1 MPQPSI
7 TRRIRRAITS
17 LLVRRVARE
26 ESARRAPLG
35 AEFEGLPPALWGCD
49 IDPAGRMTVQG
60 VPLETLARDYGSPL
74 HVVDRTRLVQNA
86 EAFLAPFR
94 AQYPRVSLASSYKTN
109 PLPGVLEVLHSVG
122 TYAEVISPFEFWLA
136 RRLGMPGERILYNG
150 PGKTPE
156 SLREAVQAGVRLI
169 NVDGLHEL
177 PVISRAAQE
186 SGLRQRVGLRVVTSV
201 GWSGQFGLS
210 LADGSALGAFAEM
223 QRHPELE
230 PVGLHLHIGTGV
242 KDVAAYATAV
252 EEVLRFAGTLQ
263 RNLGVTIESFDFGG
277 GFGVPTVRT
286 RSAWDDRLN
295 HHGHPARL
303 AIPAECPTPDD
314 YAAALIPLIRKHCG
328 DREPEI
334 LLEPGRAITSSAQVL
349 LLKVLAVKEAGD
361 GRRSVILDGGKN
373 LTLPLEWE
381 THQIF
386 PASRMNEPEAATCDL
401 YGPLCHPG
409 DVLARHKRMPAPRA
423 GDILAVMDAGAYFV
437 PNQLNFSQPRPAI
450 VLIEGRHVRCLRE
463 RERFEDIVRLDEC
476 VRTDAGS
483 RAASPVVFPP
493 GAT

>member
-1 MPQPSI
+1 MPRLTL
-7 TRRIRRAITS
+7 TRRLKRAVTSVMVERVVRADRRERAD
-17 LLVRRVARE
+17 LPRE
-26 ESARRAPLG
+26 HG
-35 AEFEGLPPALWGCD
+35 GLTPELWGC
-49 IDPAGRMTVQG
+49 G
-60 VPLETLARDYGSPL
+60 VNDRGELAIRDVSLVDLARQHGTPL
-74 HVVDRTRLVQNA
+74 HVVDRERLVRNV
-86 EAFLAPFR
+86 EDFLGPFR
-94 AQYPRVSLASSYKTN
+94 QRYPRVRLASSYKTN
-109 PLPGVLEVLHSVG
+109 PVPGVLQILHEAG
-122 TYAEVISPFEFWLA
+122 TLAEVISPFELWLA
-136 RRLGMPGERILYNG
+136 LQLGVPGEQIVYNG

-156 SLREAVQAGVRLI
+156 SLRQAVEAGIRLI
-169 NVDGLHEL
+169 HIDGLHE
-177 PVISRAAQE
+177 IETIAAAARE
-186 SGLRQRVGLRVVTSV
+186 FGKRPRVGLRVVTSV